1 MHLNFTFMIKAVP
14 KERPRF
20 SKHGH
25 AYTSIKTKTFENTI
39 EYLARTQFQGKPLE
53 KPLRIR
59 FEFYFKS
66 PKKSILQ
73 YPRPDLDNL
82 IKSVSDALN
91 GVAYKDDAQICEII
105 SFKKWCADDEIQVY
119 IEEKE

>member
-1 MHLNFTFMIKAVP
+1 MTLNFTFMIKPQA

-20 SKHGH
+20 SRHGH

-39 EYLARTQFQGKPLE
+39 AYLARKQFQGNPLE
-53 KPLRIR
+53 GPLQIH
-59 FEFYFKS
+59 FKFYFKS

-91 GVAYKDDAQICEII
+91 GIAYKDDAQICNII
-105 SFKKWCADDEIQVY
+105 SSKQWCADDEIQVY
-119 IEEKE
+119 IKFM